1 MAEVK
6 KVIRDKELWE
16 ADMQDDDQDQ
26 KIVNQTQHKVD
37 KVDAFFA
44 SDDDDDKDDEPKKPN
59 VEKRAVLRDGRVPK
73 LAKNFEKL

>member
-16 ADMQDDDQDQ
+16 ADMQDEDQDE

-37 KVDAFFA
+37 KVDAFFV
-44 SDDDDDKDDEPKKPN
+44 SDDEELPAN
-59 VEKRAVLRDGRVPK
+59 IEKRAVLRDGRVPK